1 MLTEAQK
8 RATKEAR
15 RRLVEGGSKRVIV
28 WLKPEDVCNLPALVE
43 RYKTPTAAIRQAI
56 KEAAK

>member
-28 WLKPEDVCNLPALVE
+28 WLKPEDVRNLDALVE
-43 RYKTPTAAIRQAI
+43 RHGTPTAAIRQAI